1 VRSRSVAKNLFQQDN
16 QLEDFR
22 MKRSLFFTMIIFSL
36 LPVLFGASEKIT
48 ARTKVAHDE
57 TAELQKKLRKSP
69 SDVRLR
75 VKLGLLLL
83 REENYDAALTQFD
96 SALALQPDLPAAKFG
111 RAEVNFL
118 QGHRD
123 ESLRGYIEALDSPE
137 ADHFVSDIAQRFGS
151 PYAVRQI
158 TMAPGENMMAR
169 FAPNG
174 RTIVFQSNRD
184 GNWEIYRAYADGSQP
199 ARLTN
204 DAAADESPCVSP
216 DGRWIA
222 FARAQEK
229 SRPSGQAAAR
239 DIYMMDAQTGHGL
252 IRISPNSAD
261 DWNPAFSPKGE
272 RLAFVSDRDDARPA
286 DRNDRQSDIFLFSL
300 SDSSLTRFSQG
311 FGDKSAPCFTPDG
324 ASLVY
329 VNNVNGAF
337 EVFEQHLTSAQ
348 PDNLFPKNG
357 SHDGLAEGRPSK
369 GGPQISSDG
378 KRIVYFEK
386 RDQSL
391 DLFLFDR
398 AKNNVQRLT
407 CDPTT
412 EAFPFFSPDGNE
424 IFFTSNR
431 SGGYQIYAMDM
442 RQPIART
449 ELAETLRRLLGQQ
462 KSVAQ

>member
-1 VRSRSVAKNLFQQDN
+1 
-16 QLEDFR
+16 
-22 MKRSLFFTMIIFSL
+22 MKRPLFFTLAIFSL
-36 LPVLFGASEKIT
+36 LPAIFGESEKAT
-48 ARTKVAHDE
+48 AGMKASRDE

-69 SDVRLR
+69 NDTRLR
-75 VKLGLLLL
+75 VKLGMLLL
-83 REENYDAALTQFD
+83 REENYDAASAQFD

-111 RAEVNFL
+111 RAEVKFL

-123 ESLRGYIEALDSPE
+123 ESWRGYLEALDSPE
-137 ADHFVSDIAQRFGS
+137 ADQFVSDIAQRLGS

-158 TMAPGENMMAR
+158 VMGPGENMLAR

-199 ARLTN
+199 VRLTN

-222 FARAQEK
+222 FARSHDKDRASEQV
-229 SRPSGQAAAR
+229 AAR
-239 DIYMMDAQTGHGL
+239 EIYIMEAQSGNGL
-252 IRISPNSAD
+252 ICISRHRAD
-261 DWNPAFSPKGE
+261 DWNPAFSPRGD
-272 RLAFVSDRDDARPA
+272 RLAFVSDRDDVRAV
-286 DRNDRQSDIFLFSL
+286 DLHERQSDVFLFSL

-337 EVFEQHLTSAQ
+337 EIFEQRLNSAQ
-348 PDNLFPKNG
+348 PNSLLSKNG
-357 SHDGLAEGRPSK
+357 TTEKPLQGRPSK
-369 GGPQISSDG
+369 GGPQSSPDG

-386 RDQSL
+386 RDKNL

-398 AKNNVQRLT
+398 EKNNVLRLT
-407 CDPTT
+407 CDPAA
-412 EAFPFFSPDGNE
+412 EAFPVFSPDGNE

-431 SGGYQIYAMDM
+431 SGGYQIYAMDL
-442 RQPIART
+442 RQPVTRT

-462 KSVAQ
+462 KAGTQ

>member
-1 VRSRSVAKNLFQQDN
+1 
-16 QLEDFR
+16 
-22 MKRSLFFTMIIFSL
+22 MKRPLFLKMAIFSL
-36 LPVLFGASEKIT
+36 LLAFFGENEKTTAGTKAS
-48 ARTKVAHDE
+48 RDE

-69 SDVRLR
+69 NDARLR
-75 VKLGLLLL
+75 VKLGTLLL
-83 REENYDAALTQFD
+83 REENYDAALAQFD

-111 RAEVNFL
+111 RAEVKFL
-118 QGHRD
+118 QGHLE
-123 ESLRGYIEALDSPE
+123 ESLRGYLEALGSPE
-137 ADHFVSDIAQRFGS
+137 ADQFVSGIAQRLGS

-199 ARLTN
+199 VRLTN
-204 DAAADESPCVSP
+204 DAAADEAPCVSP

-222 FARAQEK
+222 FARAHEK
-229 SRPSGQAAAR
+229 DRASEQAAAR
-239 DIYMMDAQTGHGL
+239 EIYLMEAQSGNGL
-252 IRISPNSAD
+252 ICISRHRAD
-261 DWNPAFSPKGE
+261 DWNPAFSPKGG
-272 RLAFVSDRDDARPA
+272 RLAFVSDRDDVRAVDFPE
-286 DRNDRQSDIFLFSL
+286 RQSDVFLFSL

-337 EVFEQHLTSAQ
+337 EIFEQRLNSAH
-348 PDNLFPKNG
+348 PNSLLSKNG
-357 SHDGLAEGRPSK
+357 SNERPSPGKPSK
-369 GGPQISSDG
+369 GGPQISPDG

-386 RDQSL
+386 RDKNL

-398 AKNNVQRLT
+398 EKNNVLRLT
-407 CDPTT
+407 CDPAT
-412 EAFPFFSPDGNE
+412 EAFPVFSPDGNE
-424 IFFTSNR
+424 ILFTSNR
-431 SGGYQIYAMDM
+431 SGGYQIYAMDL
-442 RQPIART
+442 RQPVART

-462 KSVAQ
+462 KAATQ